1 MSIDIRFENVFFNY
15 AQSSFGLK
23 DISFSINIGERVAIC
38 GVNGAGKTTLLKL
51 LMGIEF
57 PKRGKIY
64 VQDLELKSN
73 NLKEIRKK
81 VGFVFQNPD
90 SQVFSASVYED
101 VAFGPRN
108 YGYKEEEVEEMVK
121 KALKA
126 VQLEEQINDSPF
138 RLSFG
143 QRKRVAIA
151 GVLAM
156 DPDILVLDEP
166 FANLDYPSKKHLL
179 EILKENFTS
188 QGKTIIFATHTRSVI
203 EKWSDIV
210 VLLKDGK
217 IAFKGPTRE
226 LYKIEGIEDIL
237 GP

>member
-23 DISFSINIGERVAIC
+23 NISFSINKGQRVAIC

-108 YGYKEEEVEEMVK
+108 YGYKEEEVEERVK

-156 DPDILVLDEP
+156 NPDILVLDEP
-166 FANLDYPSKKHLL
+166 FANLDYPSKRHLL
-179 EILKENFTS
+179 GILEKNFTVK
-188 QGKTIIFATHTRSVI
+188 GKTIIFTTHTRSVI
-203 EKWSDIV
+203 KAWSDK
-210 VLLKDGK
+210 VLLLKEGT
-217 IAFKGPTRE
+217 IAYNGPTKKLDE
-226 LYKIEGIEDIL
+226 VEGVIDIL

>member
-23 DISFSINIGERVAIC
+23 DISFSINKGERVAIC

-179 EILKENFTS
+179 EILDKNFTVK
-188 QGKTIIFATHTRSVI
+188 GKTIIFATHTRSVI
-203 EKWSDIV
+203 ETWSDK
-210 VLLKDGK
+210 VLLLKEGK
-217 IAFKGPTRE
+217 IAYDGSTKKLNE
-226 LYKIEGIEDIL
+226 IEGIIDIL

>member
-23 DISFSINIGERVAIC
+23 DISFSINKGERVAIC

-121 KALKA
+121 KALKI
-126 VQLEEQINDSPF
+126 LEEKINTKS
-138 RLSFG
+138 RLII
-143 QRKRVAIA
+143 RK
-151 GVLAM
+151 VL
-156 DPDILVLDEP
+156 
-166 FANLDYPSKKHLL
+166 
-179 EILKENFTS
+179 
-188 QGKTIIFATHTRSVI
+188 
-203 EKWSDIV
+203 
-210 VLLKDGK
+210 
-217 IAFKGPTRE
+217 PTRRISCAHRRNSPRRE
-226 LYKIEGIEDIL
+226 LEYGYTPRGTRRDRTPSGNRAVSWHRPLRDRKEWCYTPLCIL
-237 GP
+237 PFPSR